1 MPVLHQTCRSKKRPR
16 PALDPLP
23 DEIGPDLKR
32 RRSLPEPEGY
42 CTHRP
47 PRFWDTLSKVRL
59 SRGALREFERRTLQ
73 SQRQRQQQ
81 SKISVDA
88 DSSTTTIT
96 QAVKRFSRH
105 GGPNLAHL
113 RGVSVI
119 STSVSRVRLLT
130 S

>member
-1 MPVLHQTCRSKKRPR
+1 MPVLHETCRSKKRPR
-16 PALDPLP
+16 PAPDPLP

-32 RRSLPEPEGY
+32 RKSLPEPEGY

-59 SRGALREFERRTLQ
+59 SRGALREFERRTSQ
-73 SQRQRQQQ
+73 SERQRQQQ
-81 SKISVDA
+81 SHISVGA
-88 DSSTTTIT
+88 DSSITTIT

-119 STSVSRVRLLT
+119 CTSLSRVRLLT